1 MNSEVMTSVSSV
13 NPLIRWGG
21 HLTTNGCAAPVSTA
35 PVLFGKSW
43 LRGVYAACVS
53 RAKGMSKA
61 VGEKKKSPQQM
72 KTATSPDVSVDRC
85 SAGSPRTCAAMS
97 GGCHSSRF

>member
-13 NPLIRWGG
+13 SPVVRGG
-21 HLTTNGCAAPVSTA
+21 APDHNGRAAPVSTA

-61 VGEKKKSPQQM
+61 AGE
-72 KTATSPDVSVDRC
+72 
-85 SAGSPRTCAAMS
+85 
-97 GGCHSSRF
+97 GGKNPHNK